1 MSQLHSRGNLRF
13 FDHLNEQHTPGTSQI
28 LCSSS
33 SFIDFTPNF
42 MRCEEILFCF
52 SGFLPRLAHLLRCW
66 KSGHIVTVVELV
78 GSVFENIN
86 PALMLTLRNCVRLG
100 KHTCQLAIGKNNF
113 TDCAHPRFVKL
124 LRNHRGRLIVN
135 VI

>member
-1 MSQLHSRGNLRF
+1 MRF
-13 FDHLNEQHTPGTSQI
+13 EK
-28 LCSSS
+28 
-33 SFIDFTPNF
+33 
-42 MRCEEILFCF
+42 ILFRNL
-52 SGFLPRLAHLLRCW
+52 GLLPRLGHLLRCW
-66 KSGHIVTVVELV
+66 KSGHIVTVMEVV

-113 TDCAHPRFVKL
+113 TDCAYPRFVEL